1 MTDLTIIKRDGGAYI
16 DSREVA
22 DLIGK
27 AHRHLLRDIRGYCEI
42 LDNSTQPKVG
52 RSDFFL
58 ESSYLDSTGRTLPC
72 YLLSKM
78 GCEMVANKLIG
89 EKGILFTAAY
99 VKRFNEM
106 EAAERI
112 ESETV
117 TALPAPRLGEYNA
130 CARIVICILRELG
143 AMPEDMILFLQGLYQ
158 PFGIS
163 IATDTAIDVD
173 GEAKPQQPR
182 FYTAKEIAIALGI
195 YSVNGNPHAQA
206 VSCILNENLFINE
219 SHKTVVTLDC
229 GDHIGISVRYD
240 TFAVQSVMDW
250 ITESGFPEEVY
261 GFDRTY
267 TIRYT
272 D

>member
-1 MTDLTIIKRDGGAYI
+1 MTDLTIIKHNGGAYI

-22 DLIGK
+22 ELIGK
-27 AHRHLLRDIRGYCEI
+27 THRHLLRDIRGYIEI
-42 LDNSTQPKVG
+42 MQSGGLPKNG
-52 RSDFFL
+52 QSDFFV
-58 ESSYLDSTGRTLPC
+58 ENSYINTQNKEMPC

-78 GCEMVANKLIG
+78 GCEMVANKLTG
-89 EKGILFTAAY
+89 EKGVLFTAAY

-106 EAAERI
+106 ETAERA
-112 ESETV
+112 EAKTV

-130 CARIVICILRELG
+130 CARIVIRILRELG

-163 IATDTAIDVD
+163 IATDTVIDD
-173 GEAKPQQPR
+173 ADEAELQQPR
-182 FYTAKEIAIALGI
+182 FFTAKEIAVALGI

-229 GDHIGISVRYD
+229 GDHIGISVKYD
-240 TFAVQSVMDW
+240 AFAVQSVMDW

-261 GFDRTY
+261 GFERTY
-267 TIRYT
+267 TIRYI